1 MPFSLIEAS
10 EQESVIVEYGDDSE
24 DENQDDSEANT
35 PPEAEVENNNHSDD
49 EEEVV
54 SESDDII
61 AKEIIDFLNSPTAE
75 DDEEHQ
81 GELDNSF
88 DNTKIQ
94 EDHDSGTGEDKEP
107 SIDENQTEVDA
118 EADTDGDKDS
128 ANGPSEDPDNQ
139 TEEEIETKSEVDEE
153 ETIEERNESEE
164 AEIETTNI
172 DELFGMYKKKFKDI
186 STNPVSS
193 TSQKLKIYHFDVASQ
208 FKNLVG
214 GLEDVRGELTIEEL
228 FVMYKKKFKV
238 IFTNLLVRFRSGL

>member
-1 MPFSLIEAS
+1 M
-10 EQESVIVEYGDDSE
+10 
-24 DENQDDSEANT
+24 
-35 PPEAEVENNNHSDD
+35 
-49 EEEVV
+49 
-54 SESDDII
+54 
-61 AKEIIDFLNSPTAE
+61 
-75 DDEEHQ
+75 
-81 GELDNSF
+81 DNSF

-107 SIDENQTEVDA
+107 SIDENQTEIEVNG
-118 EADTDGDKDS
+118 TDGDKDS
-128 ANGPSEDPDNQ
+128 ANVPSEDPDNQ
-139 TEEEIETKSEVDEE
+139 TEEEIETKSEDDEE
-153 ETIEERNESEE
+153 ETIEKRNESEE

-238 IFTNLLVRFRSGL
+238 IFTNLLVRFRPGL

>member
-1 MPFSLIEAS
+1 MSGSSECYYCHKITVTNDNNGLCDQCDKKLSPVLILTR
-10 EQESVIVEYGDDSE
+10 I
-24 DENQDDSEANT
+24 
-35 PPEAEVENNNHSDD
+35 
-49 EEEVV
+49 
-54 SESDDII
+54 
-61 AKEIIDFLNSPTAE
+61 KE

-107 SIDENQTEVDA
+107 SIDENQTETEVN
-118 EADTDGDKDS
+118 DTDGVKDS
-128 ANGPSEDPDNQ
+128 ANIPSEDPDNQ
-139 TEEEIETKSEVDEE
+139 TEEEIETKSEDDEE

-238 IFTNLLVRFRSGL
+238 IFTNLLVRFRPGL